1 MVRNTKIRDGGKEER
16 GEAENEGETGRDR
29 QKQIETG
36 GDIPS
41 TSQVIHC
48 KKPISRS
55 VAHILKNGSLDFTL
69 AENQ

>member
-1 MVRNTKIRDGGKEER
+1 MVRNTKIRDRRKQER
-16 GEAENEGETGRDR
+16 GSRERGRDR
-29 QKQIETG
+29 QRQIETG

-48 KKPISRS
+48 KKSTSRS
-55 VAHILKNGSLDFTL
+55 IAHILKNGSLDITL